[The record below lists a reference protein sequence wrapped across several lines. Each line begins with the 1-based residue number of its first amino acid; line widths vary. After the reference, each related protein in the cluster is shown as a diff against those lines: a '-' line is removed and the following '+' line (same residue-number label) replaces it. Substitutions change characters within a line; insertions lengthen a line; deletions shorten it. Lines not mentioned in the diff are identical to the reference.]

1 MNVNLTHTESEEYF
15 YNSLC
20 NGLGYVTSGYGLEL
34 DYVSSDYQE
43 AKTKLKETN
52 EGICFEDVLMQIL
65 KDGKKLTLIDIE
77 GEDEMTRSITL
88 EDVHDRVPLTPID
101 FLMEMINEQDDA
113 NTADVIIQTVFY
125 NEIIF
130 G

>member
-1 MNVNLTHTESEEYF
+1 MNVNLTHAESEEYF